1 MAGVMF
7 SMVLTDFQKSVL
19 EKASSTRCFGRHAA
33 ASCKRHLER
42 AWELHEKMPEI
53 SIFLAITA
61 EEEAATAIFHGL
73 RKRQYD
79 WSKKLKIWDHKY
91 KAGVYPFLRLL
102 GGVLCPPDGSL
113 KLNLYFDNSSDQ
125 SKAEILRIGMPIS
138 IKGGEQYYIVPDPPL
153 GFVSTGPDGKERDYT
168 QEVRDVASEQGIES
182 IFEYI
187 KAQANERNKMLYA
200 SDSGIP
206 NIENASEALQHHTKA
221 ALLNLIIYLL
231 IEPHKKQSLP
241 QEALYSY
248 VKILSRIEAKET

>member
-1 MAGVMF
+1 MF
-7 SMVLTDFQKSVL
+7 PMDVTDFQKLVL
-19 EKASSTRCFGRHAA
+19 EKASATRGYGGHAA
-33 ASCKRHLER
+33 ASCRRHLER
-42 AWELHEKMPEI
+42 AWKLWEEMPEV

-73 RKRQYD
+73 RKRQYE
-79 WSKKLKIWDHKY
+79 WSKNLKSWDHKY
-91 KAGVYPFLRLL
+91 KAGVYPFLQLL
-102 GGVLCPPDGSL
+102 GGALSPPEGSL
-113 KLNLYFDNSSDQ
+113 KLNLCFDSPGDQ
-125 SKAEILRIGMPIS
+125 SKAETLRIRLPIS
-138 IKGGEQYYIVPDPPL
+138 IEGGEQYYIVPEPPL

-182 IFEYI
+182 VFEYI

-206 NIENASEALQHHTKA
+206 MIENASEALQRHTKA